1 MTRRMPACRALLALC
16 ATTLFAIPSTTQAQR
31 ALTQADFDMW
41 KSIAG
46 TALSPN
52 GQWVAYT
59 LTPQVGDGELV
70 VRATTGTTEHRHPRG
85 FTGRPQLQAG
95 AMGGFNPAAARWSPS
110 GQALAFVIYPSME
123 ASEKARKAKARPAD
137 APKNSLGVFSTQTAQ
152 VEVIPRVKSFEFP
165 AEAGNFLFYHLE
177 ADSAAARPDS
187 SARQAARPDTTGR
200 SARRAPD
207 PGTTLVIRDLRTG
220 QDTRI
225 EEVSAFAVD
234 DSARWLAYT
243 VTSKDSTRDGAFI
256 RSLGNGTVTTL
267 LAGRGSYAAMTF
279 DRAGR
284 QLAFVS
290 DRADQ
295 AADKPKHTLYHAAL
309 AGGAVRVQPIATPD
323 SAGAGMIIASGGV
336 GFTRDGS
343 ALRFGIGPAP
353 LDSLPADEI
362 AEGAVFD
369 LWHWQ
374 DPQLQPQQKL
384 QARQNATRSFAAL
397 YHPAT
402 RKIARLGSEDM
413 PQVTVSDDGKLALGT
428 SNVPYAIESMWG
440 EGGSD
445 VYLID
450 GMTGARTKVAE
461 RLESGGAQ
469 LSPGGRYVVYFQNAQ
484 WMSREVTTG
493 RTRNLTEAIRGVRF
507 DQETWDT
514 PSTPPSWG
522 TAGWTTGDQGLVVYD
537 QYDIWDLDPAGARPA
552 RMVTDSM
559 GRKHNMRFRV
569 VRTDTEERYLN
580 PATPLLL
587 SAFDNHSKQD
597 GFYTDRL
604 DRAGMPTRIVMQD
617 VGFGNPIKAKNAEMF
632 VLTRST
638 FREFPDLYAGTS
650 LDQVARISNANP
662 QQSEFRWGTAEL
674 VEWNSDDNAPL
685 QGILFKPDGF
695 DPAKKYPMAVY
706 FYEKLSDGLHSY
718 NMSYPRNTVQ
728 PTWYV
733 SNGYLVFFPDINYGT
748 GYPGPDAM
756 KSIVPGVQS
765 LIARGFVDP
774 KGVGTAGQSWG
785 GYQTAYMITRTN
797 IFSAAMAGAPVA
809 NMTSAYGGIR
819 WGSGLARSFQ
829 YEKTQSRIGGSLWE
843 YPLRYLENSPV
854 FHADRVETPL
864 LMMHNDNDGA
874 VPWYQG
880 IEMYVAMRRLGKE
893 AYMVNY
899 NGDEH
904 NPTKRANQ
912 ADIAIKTMEFFD
924 HHLRGMPSPKW
935 MTDGIPYLQKGRDQ
949 VKPALVP

>member
-597 GFYTDRL
+597 GFYTDR
-604 DRAGMPTRIVMQD
+604 
-617 VGFGNPIKAKNAEMF
+617 
-632 VLTRST
+632 
-638 FREFPDLYAGTS
+638 
-650 LDQVARISNANP
+650 
-662 QQSEFRWGTAEL
+662 
-674 VEWNSDDNAPL
+674 
-685 QGILFKPDGF
+685 
-695 DPAKKYPMAVY
+695 
-706 FYEKLSDGLHSY
+706 
-718 NMSYPRNTVQ
+718 
-728 PTWYV
+728 
-733 SNGYLVFFPDINYGT
+733 
-748 GYPGPDAM
+748 
-756 KSIVPGVQS
+756 
-765 LIARGFVDP
+765 
-774 KGVGTAGQSWG
+774 
-785 GYQTAYMITRTN
+785 
-797 IFSAAMAGAPVA
+797 
-809 NMTSAYGGIR
+809 
-819 WGSGLARSFQ
+819 
-829 YEKTQSRIGGSLWE
+829 
-843 YPLRYLENSPV
+843 
-854 FHADRVETPL
+854 
-864 LMMHNDNDGA
+864 
-874 VPWYQG
+874 
-880 IEMYVAMRRLGKE
+880 
-893 AYMVNY
+893 
-899 NGDEH
+899 
-904 NPTKRANQ
+904 
-912 ADIAIKTMEFFD
+912 
-924 HHLRGMPSPKW
+924 
-935 MTDGIPYLQKGRDQ
+935 
-949 VKPALVP
+949 